1 MVRTQSNDPTFTLKR
16 NVTCQLIYKLT
27 TISLE
32 TGTVNSEVTV
42 IDGFAKLLDSVIIF
56 FFTSQLPWRPDDNT
70 LYCYHA
76 IGRKWDVHT
85 TQYLC
90 HTSVDS
96 GRGEG
101 GGAVIFPPTSPWNA
115 YYATYKC
122 YTDR

>member
-56 FFTSQLPWRPDDNT
+56 FFTSQLPWRPGLTT
-70 LYCYHA
+70 LY
-76 IGRKWDVHT
+76 IVIMR
-85 TQYLC
+85 L
-90 HTSVDS
+90 
-96 GRGEG
+96 G
-101 GGAVIFPPTSPWNA
+101 GNG
-115 YYATYKC
+115 TYTEHNIC
-122 YTDR
+122 VTRV